1 MAKSETIR
9 HGKPNWTVSAEKPPT
24 GLMPGMVEITIR
36 IKLMLEV
43 LYQTIYKDIPPL
55 TAALEKIVPTEAEK

>member
-1 MAKSETIR
+1 MDGFRRKAAHRVE
-9 HGKPNWTVSAEKPPT
+9 
-24 GLMPGMVEITIR
+24 PGMVEITIR